1 MAWLM
6 RSARDIATQLCSC
19 CQEAIP
25 YPDCSKQHS
34 GRQSCPKK
42 RQEPPISFTR
52 GHLLALLVA
61 WRLGSFSAAAEELE
75 VTQRVIPRR
84 FQKLEAAI
92 GVPPFSRV
100 DRGIR
105 TTP

>member
-25 YPDCSKQHS
+25 YPDCSKQHQ
-34 GRQSCPKK
+34 GRQSCPAGTTD
-42 RQEPPISFTR
+42 ILHT

-61 WRLGSFSAAAEELE
+61 KRLGSFSAAAEELG
-75 VTQRVIPRR
+75 VTQSVITRRV
-84 FQKLEAAI
+84 QKLEAAI
-92 GVPPFSRV
+92 GVPLFSRV
-100 DRGIR
+100 RRGIR
-105 TTP
+105 T